1 MGSLRRLNVFI
12 DGRMV
17 PRELDDNDERR
28 ACSSNYIRNP
38 RLQPRTARLHV
49 IRNPNLRIIRTI
61 RLLALLHRSID
72 TLQERRKMGLVRHA
86 GHRRHCYRRNDH
98 HDHTHERSCHSQHNN
113 DHTLDSWV
121 SSSRQR
127 NPQQALIKEIF
138 RRTLSHEGS
147 LSLLIII

>member
-17 PRELDDNDERR
+17 PRELDGNDERR
-28 ACSSNYIRNP
+28 VSPSNYIGNQ
-38 RLQPRTARLHV
+38 RLQPGTARLHV
-49 IRNPNLRIIRTI
+49 IRNPNLRIIRTVW
-61 RLLALLHRSID
+61 LLALLHRSID
-72 TLQERRKMGLVRHA
+72 ILQERRKMGLVRHPS
-86 GHRRHCYRRNDH
+86 HRRHCHRRNDH

-127 NPQQALIKEIF
+127 NPQQAFIKRKCFAE
-138 RRTLSHEGS
+138 L
-147 LSLLIII
+147 